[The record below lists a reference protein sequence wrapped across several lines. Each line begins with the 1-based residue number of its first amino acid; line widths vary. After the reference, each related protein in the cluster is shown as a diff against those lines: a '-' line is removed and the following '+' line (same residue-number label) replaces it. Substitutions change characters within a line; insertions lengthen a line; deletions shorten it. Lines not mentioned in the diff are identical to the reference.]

1 MNGSATEVEN
11 TYVIKRAGAMRML
24 NGALV
29 LVAEDQP
36 FIAMELGFAVEDAGG
51 VVVGPAASVRTALAL
66 INEQSVAAAILDFN
80 LTDGDATPIISLLS
94 ASNIPIIIQSGIRL
108 MPDLIL
114 RFPKLI
120 VFTKPNNPEE
130 LIAKLGMLVAAT
142 AN

>member
-1 MNGSATEVEN
+1 
-11 TYVIKRAGAMRML
+11 ML

-51 VVVGPAASVRTALAL
+51 IVVGPAASVQTALAL
-66 INEQSVAAAILDFN
+66 INEQSIAAAILDFN
-80 LTDGDATPIISLLS
+80 LTDGDATPIIALLS
-94 ASNIPIIIQSGIRL
+94 ASNIPIIIQSGIGL

-130 LIAKLGMLVAAT
+130 LIAKLGMLVAA
-142 AN
+142 A

>member
-1 MNGSATEVEN
+1 
-11 TYVIKRAGAMRML
+11 ML

-51 VVVGPAASVRTALAL
+51 IVVGPAASVQTALAL
-66 INEQSVAAAILDFN
+66 IKEQSVAAAILDFN
-80 LTDGDATPIISLLS
+80 LTDGDATPIIALLS
-94 ASNIPIIIQSGIRL
+94 ASNIPTIIQSGIGL

-114 RFPKLI
+114 RFPRLV

-130 LIAKLGMLVAAT
+130 LIAKLGLLVAAT
-142 AN
+142 